1 MKKKVAESS
10 RLRLENAPEAT
21 RLRHF
26 PMRRLSEY
34 KHVVWDWNGTL
45 LDDLHIC
52 LDSLNALMALD
63 GRAPISRERYLE
75 IFEFPV
81 INVYRA
87 LGFPTDERSFKAG
100 SIAYMAYY
108 ESRRDEAGLHSGAR
122 DTLAAI
128 RDAGLGQ
135 SVLSAYRHDLLE
147 TIVSRHG
154 IGDYFTGLSGN
165 GDIYA
170 AGKAERARGHR
181 ESLGLAPHE
190 ILYVGDTVH
199 DAETAHAMGADC
211 VLLAHG
217 HQPRLKLE
225 ATGVRVVAG
234 FTELR
239 ALM

>member
-1 MKKKVAESS
+1 
-10 RLRLENAPEAT
+10 
-21 RLRHF
+21 
-26 PMRRLSEY
+26 MRRLAEY

-52 LDSLNALMALD
+52 LDSLNALLALD
-63 GRAPISRERYLE
+63 GRAPVSRERYLE
-75 IFEFPV
+75 VFEFPV
-81 INVYRA
+81 IKVYHA

-108 ESRRDEAGLHSGAR
+108 ESRRHEAGLHAGAR

-128 RDAGLGQ
+128 RAAGVGQ

-147 TIVSRHG
+147 SIVRDHG
-154 IGDYFTGLSGN
+154 LGDYFTGLSGN

-190 ILYVGDTVH
+190 VLYIGDTVH
-199 DAETAHAMGADC
+199 DAETADAMGADC
-211 VLLAHG
+211 VLVAHG
-217 HQPRLKLE
+217 HQPRAKLE
-225 ATGVRVVAG
+225 ATGKRVVAD
-234 FTELR
+234 FP
-239 ALM
+239 ALLALI